1 MNTASHVS
9 SELWVDF
16 VCVLTSKHCSE
27 TRAGQVKKSCFP
39 LLILAPGVEQ
49 LLLPG
54 AWLSLQPGPSPA
66 QQDLLWPHSCTAPSL
81 QHNPHQAGAWAQKLL
96 PGGFLFPLQAAPW
109 DLLVGFRWVLL
120 DTHVG
125 SGAGFVAYLLS
136 CLATGLHAL
145 GHSRGMSPLAAA
157 PPLLSK
163 VAVDL
168 QKVAEFGPVAWRQ
181 PKLGLNTRQQSLQ
194 GHVLSAAGINC
205 SPGATLLPGL

>member
-1 MNTASHVS
+1 M
-9 SELWVDF
+9 DF

-27 TRAGQVKKSCFP
+27 TRAGQVKKSCCP
-39 LLILAPGVEQ
+39 LLILPPGVEQ
-49 LLLPG
+49 LLLLGSGP
-54 AWLSLQPGPSPA
+54 ACSQDPLLLSRTCSG
-66 QQDLLWPHSCTAPSL
+66 CTAARLPPCSTL
-81 QHNPHQAGAWAQKLL
+81 LTLPGAWAQKLL

-145 GHSRGMSPLAAA
+145 GFSRGMSPHAAA
-157 PPLLSK
+157 LPLLSK

-194 GHVLSAAGINC
+194 GCVLSAAGINC